1 MAAMTDEITV
11 YDEGYPT
18 RRLLEL
24 IGDKWTPII
33 VYILGQGTKRY
44 GELRRHL
51 PDVSKKMLTQ
61 TLRAL
66 ERDGLLKRKVYAEV
80 PQRVDYSL
88 TPLGRAFLEP
98 VTSLCAW
105 RLPIKASL
113 KPPMRNGRRDAR
125 RSEQSLEPKGRAVGI
140 WTQMPAATN
149 RSTSGIISTTLSA
162 RQVSALARS

>member
-66 ERDGLLKRKVYAEV
+66 EQNGLLKRKVYAEV
-80 PQRVDYSL
+80 PPRVDYDL

-105 RLPIKASL
+105 AQDHRA
-113 KPPMRNGRRDAR
+113 D
-125 RSEQSLEPKGRAVGI
+125 LEAAHAKRKKGR
-140 WTQMPAATN
+140 T
-149 RSTSGIISTTLSA
+149 RK
-162 RQVSALARS
+162 

>member
-1 MAAMTDEITV
+1 MSDTTAV
-11 YDEGYPT
+11 YDESYPS

-44 GELRRHL
+44 GELQRHL
-51 PDVSKKMLTQ
+51 PDVSKKMLTL

-80 PQRVDYSL
+80 PPRVDYDL
-88 TPLGRAFLEP
+88 TPLGRVFLEP

-105 RLPIKASL
+105 AQAHKGDLEAARAKRKKART
-113 KPPMRNGRRDAR
+113 K
-125 RSEQSLEPKGRAVGI
+125 K
-140 WTQMPAATN
+140 
-149 RSTSGIISTTLSA
+149 
-162 RQVSALARS
+162 

>member
-1 MAAMTDEITV
+1 MTDELTV
-11 YDEGYPT
+11 YDENYPT

-66 ERDGLLKRKVYAEV
+66 EQDGLLKRKVYAEV
-80 PQRVDYSL
+80 PPRVDYRL

-105 RLPIKASL
+105 AQAHQRELDAVYANRKKA
-113 KPPMRNGRRDAR
+113 R
-125 RSEQSLEPKGRAVGI
+125 
-140 WTQMPAATN
+140 
-149 RSTSGIISTTLSA
+149 
-162 RQVSALARS
+162 

>member
-80 PQRVDYSL
+80 PPRVDYSL

-105 RLPIKASL
+105 AQAHQ
-113 KPPMRNGRRDAR
+113 GD
-125 RSEQSLEPKGRAVGI
+125 LEAAHAKRKKGR
-140 WTQMPAATN
+140 TKK
-149 RSTSGIISTTLSA
+149 
-162 RQVSALARS
+162 